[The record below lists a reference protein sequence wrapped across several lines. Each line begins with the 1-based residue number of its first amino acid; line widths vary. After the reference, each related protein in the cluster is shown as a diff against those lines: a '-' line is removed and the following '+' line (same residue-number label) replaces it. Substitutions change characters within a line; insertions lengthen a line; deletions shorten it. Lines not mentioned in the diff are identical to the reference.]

1 MVFVIS
7 KPKRSF
13 FLDYTILLPINKM
26 QFCHHKTKTKTECAQ
41 DGSCVWLENGAW
53 YPFSVSHNG
62 KYVPMTVEVC
72 KLINGDMRPQKQ
84 LEAHKVQCGLIP
96 DMMYG
101 NTSFGKR
108 FDAKNSSPKKNFG
121 IFKECWNCIQK
132 EENIENVKESLPK
145 CLDLTPQK
153 IEKYMANAAN
163 LVDKTISKKRDRV
176 KPV

>member
-1 MVFVIS
+1 
-7 KPKRSF
+7 
-13 FLDYTILLPINKM
+13 
-26 QFCHHKTKTKTECAQ
+26 
-41 DGSCVWLENGAW
+41 
-53 YPFSVSHNG
+53 
-62 KYVPMTVEVC
+62 
-72 KLINGDMRPQKQ
+72 MRPQKR

-121 IFKECWNCIQK
+121 LFKECWNCIQK